1 MSELH
6 TITGIAEKSAGSAR
20 YVIVVDGAM
29 AGVVSTAA
37 IADLGL
43 HIGMTL
49 DVRGMDHLRD
59 AIAEQTVFEK
69 ALDLL
74 EARQRSTRDLQRRL
88 SLKGFE
94 KSQVESAIRR
104 LTALGFLNDANYAS
118 ELVGSKL
125 VRGGMSKR
133 RVSQELFRHGVARN
147 LADAAISEAVEE
159 NHVDEEEAALDVAR
173 RRLGKLR
180 GLDTDT
186 QRRRLYSFLARRG
199 YDGDVVAKAV
209 RQVLTEQKEGDGA
222 E

>member
-1 MSELH
+1 MSDLH
-6 TITGIAEKSAGSAR
+6 TITGIMEKSAGSAR
-20 YVIVVDGAM
+20 FAVAVDGAM
-29 AGVVSTAA
+29 AGVVSAAA

-43 HIGMTL
+43 RIGATL
-49 DVRGMDHLRD
+49 DVRGMDRLRD
-59 AIAEQTVFEK
+59 AIGEQTVFDK

-94 KSQVESAIRR
+94 KAQVEGAIRR

-133 RVSQELFRHGVARN
+133 RVSQELFRHGVARD

-159 NHVDEEEAALDVAR
+159 NQVDEHEAALDVAR
-173 RRLGKLR
+173 RRIGKLR
-180 GLDTDT
+180 GLDADT

-209 RQVLTEQKEGDGA
+209 RQVLTEPSEGDDVQ
-222 E
+222 